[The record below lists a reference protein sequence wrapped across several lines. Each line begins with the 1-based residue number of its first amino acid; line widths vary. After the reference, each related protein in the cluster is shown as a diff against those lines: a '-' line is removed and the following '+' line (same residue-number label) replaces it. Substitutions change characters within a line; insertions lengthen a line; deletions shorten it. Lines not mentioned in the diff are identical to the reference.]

1 MPPVRA
7 SRVPS
12 RAEVHGEISQSSL
25 NRGEHKQLHTLTGL
39 RFGAALMVVLYHV
52 IASGSG
58 QRSPGLGLMTILMNM
73 INSGYVGVSF
83 FFILS
88 GFILTY
94 TYMAKRPV
102 TGERRWKFWVARIAR
117 IYPVYLVGILFATYP
132 YIAAFVVSGHVSWSS
147 NMTVGLLAS
156 LGLVRS
162 WLPYYAYTWDGPG
175 WSLSAEAFFYL
186 LFPLISLWL
195 VRMKSRQLLIA
206 VAGFWA
212 LIALPVVAYVV
223 FHPDGQILPNSPTV
237 VRAFWMLVLYTVPL
251 IRLPEFLL
259 GIALGRLFILR
270 RSQAKTDTDSGYLP
284 VLGTVVAMVGI
295 IVVFAYGPLTPVLWN
310 DVILDPLFA
319 LLIFS
324 SAWGQGAIARFFSLP
339 FLVLLGEA
347 SYALYLIHVPLW
359 GIAGTVFNALSLYTY
374 PTRYPLGV
382 MAYLVIAVGLSVL
395 IFRFIEEPARKGIR
409 HVYDNLQARS
419 ARARFAVSETTHP
432 VSKLPGQG
440 QHSTFPRPHP
450 NARPRS
456 LSQDFQARLD
466 QE

>member
-1 MPPVRA
+1 
-7 SRVPS
+7 
-12 RAEVHGEISQSSL
+12 
-25 NRGEHKQLHTLTGL
+25 LTGL

-52 IASGSG
+52 IADGTG
-58 QRSPGLGLMTILMNM
+58 QRSPGLDLITILMNM
-73 INSGYVGVSF
+73 MNSGYVGVSF

-94 TYMAKRPV
+94 TYLAKRPL

-117 IYPVYLVGILFATYP
+117 IYPVYLVGILFAAYP
-132 YIAAFVVSGHVSWSS
+132 YIAAFMASGHVAWTAKS
-147 NMTVGLLAS
+147 TVGLLAS

-162 WLPYYAYTWDGPG
+162 WLPNYAYTWDGPG

-186 LFPLISLWL
+186 MFPLISLWL
-195 VRMKSRQLLIA
+195 VRLKPRQLLIA

-223 FHPDGQILPNSPTV
+223 FHPDGQILPKSPTV
-237 VRAFWMLVLYTVPL
+237 VRAFWMLVLYTLPL

-270 RSQAKTDTDSGYLP
+270 RSQAKTDTDPGYLP
-284 VLGTVVAMVGI
+284 VLGTVFAIVGI
-295 IVVFAYGPLTPVLWN
+295 MVVFAYGPLTPVLWN

-359 GIAGTVFNALSLYTY
+359 GIAGTVFNALNLYTY
-374 PTRYPLGV
+374 PAQYSLGV
-382 MAYLVIAVGLSVL
+382 MAYLVVAVGFSVL
-395 IFRFIEEPARKGIR
+395 IFRFIEEPARKGICQ
-409 HVYDNLQARS
+409 VYDTLQTRSAKARS
-419 ARARFAVSETTHP
+419 
-432 VSKLPGQG
+432 
-440 QHSTFPRPHP
+440 
-450 NARPRS
+450 
-456 LSQDFQARLD
+456 
-466 QE
+466 